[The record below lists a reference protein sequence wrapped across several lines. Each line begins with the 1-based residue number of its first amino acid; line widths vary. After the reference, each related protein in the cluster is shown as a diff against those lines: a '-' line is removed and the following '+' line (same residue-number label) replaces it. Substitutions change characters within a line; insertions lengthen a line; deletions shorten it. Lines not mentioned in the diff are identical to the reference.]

1 MVKGG
6 SCKYILKYKII
17 RRYIMEI
24 WDLYTKDR
32 IKTDEKMV
40 KGER

>member
-1 MVKGG
+1 
-6 SCKYILKYKII
+6 
-17 RRYIMEI
+17 MES

-40 KGER
+40 KGEKIIKDKKDTHT